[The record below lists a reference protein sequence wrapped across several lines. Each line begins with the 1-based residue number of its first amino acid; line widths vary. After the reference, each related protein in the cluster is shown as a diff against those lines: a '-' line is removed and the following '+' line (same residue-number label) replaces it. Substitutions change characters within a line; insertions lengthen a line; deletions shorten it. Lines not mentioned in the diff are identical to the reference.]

1 MINSL
6 RLLNFKAF
14 ENQLLNFKSLT
25 VLSGY
30 NSTSKSCVLQ
40 ALSLLHQSYQ
50 QGLLQNTGLLL
61 NGNLVNIG
69 RARDALCENAKE
81 DYVGFELIFK
91 NDTKGIWHF
100 NYNSLEREAD
110 VLEIGFKSVDA
121 DIYQSSIFSREFHHL
136 QSERAI
142 TTSGI
147 LNYQRQQLKQIGAL
161 GEYTAH
167 FLYTYGS
174 QPIPIAQLSHPQAKS
189 INLIDQVEA
198 WLGEISSSLRIQVNA
213 NLDIDWVNLKFSDN
227 VGYGITYVLPII
239 VAILASS
246 PGALILIEHPETG
259 LHLQAQTKLGKLLAL
274 AANCGV
280 QVVVETHSDQI
291 LNGIRLAVHDGKLEP
306 EDVQLHYFQRQ
317 EQQGQA
323 SIKVVSPRIDKDG
336 RIDRWPDGFFDEWDN
351 SLTVLLEPAKS

>member
-6 RLLNFKAF
+6 RLVNFKAF
-14 ENQLLNFKSLT
+14 ENQLLDFKSLT
-25 VLSGY
+25 LISGY
-30 NSTSKSCVLQ
+30 NNTGKSSVLQ
-40 ALSLLHQSYQ
+40 AISLLRQSYQ
-50 QGLLQNTGLLL
+50 QGLLHSTGLLL

-69 RARDALCENAKE
+69 RASDALYENAKE
-81 DYVGFELIFK
+81 DYVGFELIFQ
-91 NDTKGIWHF
+91 NEIKGIWHF

-110 VLEIGFKSVDA
+110 VLELGFNSVDA
-121 DIYQSSIFSREFHHL
+121 NVYHSSIFSGEFHHL
-136 QSERAI
+136 QSERAT

-147 LNYQRQQLKQIGAL
+147 LDYQARQLKKIGGL

-167 FLYTYGS
+167 FLYSYGN

-213 NLDIDWVNLKFSDN
+213 NLDIDWVNLKFSDHI
-227 VGYGITYVLPII
+227 GYGITYVLPII
-239 VAILASS
+239 VAILASN

-259 LHLQAQTKLGKLLAL
+259 LHNQAQTKLGKLLAL
-274 AANCGV
+274 AAKCGV

-291 LNGIRLAVHDGKLEP
+291 LNGIRLAIHDGKLEP

-317 EQQGQA
+317 ENQGQ
-323 SIKVVSPRIDKDG
+323 SFIKIVSPRINKDG
-336 RIDRWPDGFFDEWDN
+336 RIDRWPDGFFDEWEK
-351 SLTVLLEPAKS
+351 SLDALLEPAKL

>member
-6 RLLNFKAF
+6 RLRNFKAF
-14 ENQLLNFKSLT
+14 ENQLLELKSLT
-25 VLSGY
+25 LISGY
-30 NSTSKSCVLQ
+30 NSTGKSSVLQ
-40 ALSLLHQSYQ
+40 AISLLRQSYQ
-50 QGLLQNTGLLL
+50 QGLLHSTGLLL

-69 RARDALCENAKE
+69 RASDALYENAKE
-81 DYVGFELIFK
+81 DYVGFELIFQ
-91 NDTKGIWHF
+91 NEIKGIWHF

-110 VLEIGFKSVDA
+110 VLELGFKSVDA
-121 DIYQSSIFSREFHHL
+121 DVYHSSIFSGEFHHL

-147 LNYQRQQLKQIGAL
+147 LDYQRRELRQIGVL

-174 QPIPIAQLSHPQAKS
+174 QPIPIAQLAHPQAKS
-189 INLIDQVEA
+189 MNLIDQVEA
-198 WLGEISSSLRIQVNA
+198 WIGEISSGLSIQVNTY
-213 NLDIDWVNLKFSDN
+213 LDIDWVNLKFSDHI
-227 VGYGITYVLPII
+227 GYGITYVLPII
-239 VAILASS
+239 VAILASN

-259 LHLQAQTKLGKLLAL
+259 LHNQAQTKLSKLLAL

-280 QVVVETHSDQI
+280 QVVIETHSDHI

-317 EQQGQA
+317 ENQGQA
-323 SIKVVSPRIDKDG
+323 FIKVVSPRINKDG

-351 SLTVLLEPAKS
+351 SLTVLLKPAKI

>member
-1 MINSL
+1 MISSL

-14 ENQLLNFKSLT
+14 ENQLVEFKSLT
-25 VLSGY
+25 LLSGY
-30 NSTSKSCVLQ
+30 NSTGKSSVLQ

-50 QGLLQNTGLLL
+50 QNLLQNTGLLL

-69 RARDALCENAKE
+69 TAKDALYENATQ
-81 DYVGFELIFK
+81 DYVGFELSLK
-91 NDTKGIWHF
+91 NGTKGIWHF
-100 NYNSLEREAD
+100 NYNSLEREANF
-110 VLEIGFKSVDA
+110 LESGFNSVDA
-121 DIYQSSIFSREFHHL
+121 DIYQSSIFNGQLYHL
-136 QSERAI
+136 QSERAKVA
-142 TTSGI
+142 SGI
-147 LNYQRQQLKQIGAL
+147 LNYQARELKQIGAE

-189 INLIDQVEA
+189 INLIEQVEA
-198 WLGEISSSLRIQVNA
+198 WMGEISSGLRIQVNA
-213 NLDIDWVNLKFSDN
+213 HLDIDWVNLKFSDPI
-227 VGYGITYVLPII
+227 GYGITYVLPII

-259 LHLQAQTKLGKLLAL
+259 LHSQAQTKLGNLLAL

-291 LNGIRLAVHDGKLEP
+291 LNGIRLAVHGGKIES

-317 EQQGQA
+317 ENQGQA
-323 SIKVVSPRIDKDG
+323 FIKVFSPRIDKDG
-336 RIDRWPDGFFDEWDN
+336 RIDRWPDGFFDEWEN
-351 SLTVLLEPAKS
+351 SLMVLLEPAKI

>member
-1 MINSL
+1 L
-6 RLLNFKAF
+6 
-14 ENQLLNFKSLT
+14 
-25 VLSGY
+25 Y
-30 NSTSKSCVLQ
+30 
-40 ALSLLHQSYQ
+40 
-50 QGLLQNTGLLL
+50 
-61 NGNLVNIG
+61 
-69 RARDALCENAKE
+69 ENAKE
-81 DYVGFELIFK
+81 DYLGFELILK
-91 NDTKGIWHF
+91 NETKGIWHF

-110 VLEIGFKSVDA
+110 VLEIGLKSVDA
-121 DIYQSSIFSREFHHL
+121 DVYQSSIFSKKFHHL
-136 QSERAI
+136 QSERAT

-147 LNYQRQQLKQIGAL
+147 LDYQARELKQIGAL

-198 WLGEISSSLRIQVNA
+198 WMGEISSGLHIQVNA
-213 NLDIDWVNLKFSDN
+213 HLDMDLVNLQFSYH

-259 LHLQAQTKLGKLLAL
+259 LHPQAQTKLGKLLAL
-274 AANCGV
+274 AAKCGI
-280 QVVVETHSDQI
+280 QVVVETHNDQI
-291 LNGIRLAVHDGKLEP
+291 LNGIRLAVHGRKIES

-323 SIKVVSPRIDKDG
+323 FIKVVSPRIDKNG
-336 RIDRWPDGFFDEWDN
+336 RIDRWPDGFFDEWEN
-351 SLTVLLEPAKS
+351 SLTVLLEPAKL

>member
-1 MINSL
+1 MISSL

-14 ENQLLNFKSLT
+14 ENQLVEFKSLT
-25 VLSGY
+25 LLSGY
-30 NSTSKSCVLQ
+30 NNTAKSSVLQ

-50 QGLLQNTGLLL
+50 QNLLQNTGLLL
-61 NGNLVNIG
+61 NGNFVNIG
-69 RARDALCENAKE
+69 RAWDALYENAKE
-81 DYVGFELIFK
+81 DYVGFELIFQ
-91 NDTKGIWHF
+91 NEIKGIWHF

-110 VLEIGFKSVDA
+110 FLEIGFNSVDA
-121 DIYQSSIFSREFHHL
+121 DVYHSSIFSKEFHHL

-147 LNYQRQQLKQIGAL
+147 LDYQRRELKQIGAL

-174 QPIPIAQLSHPQAKS
+174 QPIPIAELAHPQAKS
-189 INLIDQVEA
+189 TNLLDQVEA
-198 WLGEISSSLRIQVNA
+198 WMGEISFATHIQVDA
-213 NLDIDWVNLKFSDN
+213 HLDMDLINLKFSDH

-239 VAILASS
+239 VAILASN
-246 PGALILIEHPETG
+246 PRALILIEHPETG
-259 LHLQAQTKLGKLLAL
+259 LHAQAQTKLGKLLAL

-291 LNGIRLAVHDGKLEP
+291 LNGIRLAVHGRKIKS

-317 EQQGQA
+317 ENQGQA
-323 SIKVVSPRIDKDG
+323 FIKVVSPRINKDG
-336 RIDRWPDGFFDEWDN
+336 RIDQWPDGFFDEWEN
-351 SLTVLLEPAKS
+351 SLTVLLEPAKI

>member
-1 MINSL
+1 MISSL

-14 ENQLLNFKSLT
+14 ENQLVEFKSLT
-25 VLSGY
+25 LLSGY
-30 NSTSKSCVLQ
+30 NNTAKSSVLQ

-50 QGLLQNTGLLL
+50 QNLLQNTGLLL

-69 RARDALCENAKE
+69 TAKDALYENSKQ
-81 DYVGFELIFK
+81 DYVGFELILK
-91 NDTKGIWHF
+91 NETKGIWHF

-121 DIYQSSIFSREFHHL
+121 DIYQSSIFSKEFHHL
-136 QSERAI
+136 QSERA
-142 TTSGI
+142 TTVSGI
-147 LNYQRQQLKQIGAL
+147 LNYQRRELKQIGAL

-167 FLYTYGS
+167 FLYTYGN
-174 QPIPIAQLSHPQAKS
+174 QPIPITELAHPEAKS
-189 INLIDQVEA
+189 MNLLDQVEA
-198 WLGEISSSLRIQVNA
+198 WMGEISSGLRIQVDVY
-213 NLDIDWVNLKFSDN
+213 LDMDLVNLQFSDPI
-227 VGYGITYVLPII
+227 GYGITYVLPII

-259 LHLQAQTKLGKLLAL
+259 LHPQAQTKLGKLLAL

-291 LNGIRLAVHDGKLEP
+291 LNGIRLAVLGDKIEP

-317 EQQGQA
+317 ENQGQA
-323 SIKVVSPRIDKDG
+323 FIKVVSPRINKDG
-336 RIDRWPDGFFDEWDN
+336 RIDRWPDGFFDEWEN
-351 SLTVLLEPAKS
+351 ILMVLLEPAKS

>member
-1 MINSL
+1 MISSL

-14 ENQLLNFKSLT
+14 ENQLIEFKALT
-25 VLSGY
+25 LLSGY
-30 NSTSKSCVLQ
+30 NNTGKSSVLQ

-69 RARDALCENAKE
+69 RAWDALYENAKE
-81 DYVGFELIFK
+81 DYVGFELSFK
-91 NDTKGIWHF
+91 NETKGIWHF

-110 VLEIGFKSVDA
+110 VLEIGFNSVDA
-121 DIYQSSIFSREFHHL
+121 DIYQSSIFSGEFHHL
-136 QSERAI
+136 QSERA
-142 TTSGI
+142 TVASRI
-147 LNYQRQQLKQIGAL
+147 LNYQRRELRQIGAE

-167 FLYTYGS
+167 FLYTYGN
-174 QPIPIAQLSHPQAKS
+174 QPIPIAQLAHPQAKS

-198 WLGEISSSLRIQVNA
+198 WMGEISSGLRIQVDA
-213 NLDIDWVNLKFSDN
+213 HLDMDLVNLQFCYHI
-227 VGYGITYVLPII
+227 GYGITYVLPII
-239 VAILASS
+239 VAIIASS

-259 LHLQAQTKLGKLLAL
+259 LHAQAQTKLGKLLAL

-280 QVVVETHSDQI
+280 QIVVETHGDQI
-291 LNGIRLAVHDGKLEP
+291 LNGIRLAVHGGKIES

-323 SIKVVSPRIDKDG
+323 FIKVMSPRIDKDG
-336 RIDRWPDGFFDEWDN
+336 RIDRWTDGFFDECEN
-351 SLTVLLEPAKS
+351 ILMVLLEPAKS